1 MIYTCPLRFCVIFTD
16 AIMERRVTFMIKIT
30 YKRSGVEDY
39 REFRNKEEF
48 EDWLDRQKK
57 IEEITIIN
65 KSES

>member
-1 MIYTCPLRFCVIFTD
+1 
-16 AIMERRVTFMIKIT
+16 MIKIT

-57 IEEITIIN
+57 IEEIQFQENQIN
-65 KSES
+65 RYDKNKRT

>member
-1 MIYTCPLRFCVIFTD
+1 VIFTD

>member
-1 MIYTCPLRFCVIFTD
+1 
-16 AIMERRVTFMIKIT
+16 MIKIA